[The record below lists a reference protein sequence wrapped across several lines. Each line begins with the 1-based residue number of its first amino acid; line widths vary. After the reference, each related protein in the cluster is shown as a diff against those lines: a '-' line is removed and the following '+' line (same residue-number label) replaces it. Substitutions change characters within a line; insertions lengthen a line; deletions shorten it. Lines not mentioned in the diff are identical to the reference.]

1 MPRGSLLLLVIVASP
16 ASALVR
22 HQLTGRA
29 SPPIL
34 RLRGGLGGIDPL
46 MALLDWERGAGAAE
60 EWNWSAL
67 TPSMPLGG
75 RIGPTVVEG
84 SCCGQGVVDISAWS
98 TMVAK
103 VATGFLSTNS
113 AFIAL
118 APEKAGEVATH
129 HIFFCIKCCSA
140 AVS

>member
-22 HQLTGRA
+22 HHLTGRA
-29 SPPIL
+29 SPPVL

-46 MALLDWERGAGAAE
+46 MALLDWETETGAAE
-60 EWNWSAL
+60 EWNWSAM
-67 TPSMPLGG
+67 TPAMPLGG
-75 RIGPTVVEG
+75 RIGPAVVEG
-84 SCCGQGVVDISAWS
+84 SCCGQGVVDMSA
-98 TMVAK
+98 MVAK

-118 APEKAGEVATH
+118 APEKAGKVATH
-129 HIFFCIKCCSA
+129 PIFFRIKCCSA